1 MAGAQVL
8 DCWNLALSYLD
19 LSQNIKSITEN
30 SPQAGYCN
38 QFWDRARKIILEQC
52 YWSFATKAVQM
63 TLLLDQ
69 GLLPVSQLVM
79 PGWRFVYQRPVDC
92 LKAQAVTTQYGLRA
106 NPYMMY
112 WWQTTSNIPVQWSTY
127 RPPWAEMLDMIGTPP
142 GQTWDILTDQQ
153 GAWLV
158 YTTDPPNF
166 ALWPETA
173 VDCAAWQLA
182 TLISGPASA
191 NQKAK
196 QNAIKMA
203 QLSLSRAL
211 ATNLNEQQTDPY
223 PESPSITVR
232 M

>member
-8 DCWNLALSYLD
+8 AWWNLALSYLD
-19 LSQNIKSITEN
+19 LSQNVKSITEN

-38 QFWDRARKIILEQC
+38 QFWDRARKIVLEQC
-52 YWSFATKAVQM
+52 YWSFATKAVAM
-63 TLLLDQ
+63 SLLLDQ
-69 GLLPVSQLVM
+69 GLIPVSQIIM
-79 PGWRFVYQRPVDC
+79 PGWRFIYQRPVDC
-92 LKAQAVTTQYGLRA
+92 LKAQAVTTQYGIRA

-112 WWQTTSNIPVQWSTY
+112 WWQTTSNIPIQWSTY
-127 RPPWAEMLDMIGTPP
+127 RPPWAEMMDPS
-142 GQTWDILTDQQ
+142 GQSWDIMTDQDS
-153 GAWLV
+153 AWLV

-166 ALWPETA
+166 GIYPETA
-173 VDCAAWQLA
+173 VDCIAWQLS
-182 TLISGPASA
+182 TLIAGPASA

-203 QLSLSRAL
+203 ALSLSRAL